1 MIPDFTI
8 TLLAQSL
15 VSGLLMGLIYA
26 LVAAGLS
33 LIFGL
38 MDVVNFAHGEMMM
51 LAMYAA
57 FVLFSTLGLDPLV
70 QLPLVCLAMFA
81 LGWGVY
87 RGVIARALGV
97 RFNRGMVQI
106 FATFGL
112 AIFIRGAA
120 QFAFGGD
127 FRSVSGTWLSGK
139 TASVLGVF
147 VPLPQLAASVVC
159 LLAFAGLL
167 LIGRTEFGRALEA
180 TREDRDAVALIGI
193 DRDLIFAM
201 GWGLGAATVGVAGVM
216 LISFYYVSPN
226 VGANFAVIAYVTVA
240 LGGFGSILG
249 ALVAGIVIGEVEA
262 LTAFVL
268 EPSLKQVGMFAV
280 YLAVLMVRPRGLFG
294 RL

>member
-1 MIPDFTI
+1 M
-8 TLLAQSL
+8 TLALVAQSL

-38 MDVVNFAHGEMMM
+38 MDVVNFAHGELLM

-57 FVLFSTLGLDPLV
+57 VVIFGLTGLDPVV
-70 QLPLVCLAMFA
+70 QLPLVCAMMFG
-81 LGWGVY
+81 LGVLIY
-87 RGVIARALGV
+87 RGIIARALSV

-127 FRSVSGTWLSGK
+127 FHSVSGTWLSNR
-139 TASVLGVF
+139 TASLAGIY
-147 VPLPQLAASVVC
+147 VPLPQLAASAVC

-167 LIGRTEFGRALEA
+167 LVGRTEFGRALEA

-193 DRDLIFAM
+193 DRDRIFAI

-216 LISFYYVSPN
+216 LIAFYYVSPS

-262 LTAFVL
+262 LTALVL

-294 RL
+294 KM

>member
-1 MIPDFTI
+1 V
-8 TLLAQSL
+8 TLALVAQSL

-38 MDVVNFAHGEMMM
+38 MDVVNFAHGELLM
-51 LAMYAA
+51 LAMFAA
-57 FVLFSTLGLDPLV
+57 VVIFGLTGLDPVV
-70 QLPLVCLAMFA
+70 QLPLVCALMFGLGA
-81 LGWGVY
+81 LIY
-87 RGVIARALGV
+87 RGIIARALSV
-97 RFNRGMVQI
+97 QFNRGMVQI

-127 FRSVSGTWLSGK
+127 FRSVSGTWLSNR
-139 TASVLGVF
+139 TASFAGIY
-147 VPLPQLAASVVC
+147 VPLPQLAASAVC

-167 LIGRTEFGRALEA
+167 LVGRTEFGRALEA
-180 TREDRDAVALIGI
+180 AREDRDAVALIGI
-193 DRDLIFAM
+193 DRDRIFAI

-216 LISFYYVSPN
+216 LIAFYYVSPS

-249 ALVAGIVIGEVEA
+249 ALVAGIIIGEVEA
-262 LTAFVL
+262 LTALVL

-294 RL
+294 KP

>member
-1 MIPDFTI
+1 MSLD
-8 TLLAQSL
+8 LLAQSL

-38 MDVVNFAHGEMMM
+38 MDVVNFAHGELMM

-57 FVLFSTLGLDPLV
+57 VVIFGATGLDPLV
-70 QLPLVCLAMFA
+70 QLPLVCLLMFG
-81 LGWGVY
+81 LGVGIY

-120 QFAFGGD
+120 QFVFGGD
-127 FRSVSGTWLSGK
+127 FRSVSGTWLGNRTVSL
-139 TASVLGVF
+139 LGVY
-147 VPLPQLAASVVC
+147 VPLPQLAASAVC

-193 DRDLIFAM
+193 DRDRIFAL

-216 LISFYYVSPN
+216 LIGFYYVSPN

-240 LGGFGSILG
+240 LGGFGSIVG
-249 ALVAGIVIGEVEA
+249 ALVAGVVIGEVEA
-262 LTAFVL
+262 LSAFVL
-268 EPSLKQVGMFAV
+268 EPSLKQVGMFVV
-280 YLAVLMVRPRGLFG
+280 YLGVLMVRPRGLFG

>member
-1 MIPDFTI
+1 MITPD
-8 TLLAQSL
+8 LVLQAL

-38 MDVVNFAHGEMMM
+38 MDVVNFAHGELLM

-57 FVLFSTLGLDPLV
+57 VMIFGVAGLDPLV
-70 QLPLVCLAMFA
+70 QLPLVAGLLCLV
-81 LGWGVY
+81 GIGIY
-87 RGVIARALGV
+87 RGVIARALSV

-120 QFAFGGD
+120 QFIWGGD
-127 FRSVSGTWLSGK
+127 FRSVTGTWLSDRS
-139 TASVLGVF
+139 ARLGSVF
-147 VPLPQLAASVVC
+147 VPLPQLAAGIVC
-159 LLAFAGLL
+159 LVAFAGLL
-167 LIGRTEFGRALEA
+167 LISRTEFGRALEA

-193 DRDLIFAM
+193 DRDRIFAL
-201 GWGLGAATVGVAGVM
+201 GWGLGAATVGIAGAM
-216 LISFYYVSPN
+216 LITFYYVSPN
-226 VGANFAVIAYVTVA
+226 VGANFALIAYVTVA
-240 LGGFGSILG
+240 LGGFGSVLG
-249 ALVAGIVIGEVEA
+249 ALAAGIVIGEVEA
-262 LTAFVL
+262 MTALVL

-280 YLAVLMVRPRGLFG
+280 YMAVLMLRPRGLFG